1 METFRSS
8 LKKKI
13 KEMIGEKWDALND
26 QLIRIMHR
34 WEKSPRTLFY
44 NDNLLQ
50 LTEDNLR
57 TTVRNNL
64 HIISSITQLVHSTNY
79 PFTHD
84 KVAELKQQVSN
95 ITELLQI
102 WMNVDKKRQSTA
114 FALNE
119 ILSLL
124 EDIKPQVINGNESL
138 MPSLYSKL
146 DNVER
151 QAKVLNLD
159 GEWRSRILQLC
170 AQYKRDIENRKTRGS
185 FDGGQLE

>member
-1 METFRSS
+1 M
-8 LKKKI
+8 
-13 KEMIGEKWDALND
+13 G
-26 QLIRIMHR
+26 
-34 WEKSPRTLFY
+34 
-44 NDNLLQ
+44 
-50 LTEDNLR
+50 LTEENLR

-124 EDIKPQVINGNESL
+124 EDIKPQIINGKDSL
-138 MPSLYSKL
+138 MPLFPKL

-151 QAKVLNLD
+151 QASSK
-159 GEWRSRILQLC
+159 SR
-170 AQYKRDIENRKTRGS
+170 R
-185 FDGGQLE
+185 